1 MKETII
7 DELKEIEEKN
17 NIKILF
23 AVETGSRV
31 WRMES
36 SNSDYDI
43 RFVYVRDKM
52 SYQRIGKLPD
62 VIDKTIGEQDF
73 LGFDIYKFTKL
84 ILNSNPSVIEWLKS
98 DIIYW
103 NDGKTKHLFNN
114 FIEKSFNP
122 KALYHHYRSMCK
134 QNYLKYL
141 KTSACMTHKKYLYCM
156 RGLINSKYVLQYD
169 GIPPI
174 VFNNAVN
181 TLSGF
186 ENKEVMDKIKE
197 VIELKKTGFE
207 EIRVS
212 KIHLF
217 EKYIEEFL
225 ETEEKIEPRKIK
237 DYQVIQ
243 EYIWELLR

>member
-1 MKETII
+1 MKDKII
-7 DELKEIEEKN
+7 NQLGKIEKKN

-36 SNSDYDI
+36 SNSDYDV
-43 RFVYVRDKM
+43 RFVYIRDKK
-52 SYQRIGKLPD
+52 SYLRIGTLPD
-62 VIDKTIGEQDF
+62 VIDNTIGEMDF

-141 KTSACMTHKKYLYCM
+141 KTSALMTHKKYLYCM
-156 RGLINSKYVLQYD
+156 RGLVNAKYVLQYD
-169 GIPPI
+169 KVPPI
-174 VFNNAVN
+174 IFKDSLDITYLKDSDVR
-181 TLSGF
+181 
-186 ENKEVMDKIKE
+186 DKILE

-207 EIRVS
+207 EVKVS